1 MFHIKRIV
9 MVFCM
14 LIFCTGITEAA
25 TPDKLTQ
32 LLIRHATGETISRES
47 VPKDLGRDDLTNW
60 NAHGRGVGSQNLPM
74 IARAAVGDYQWM
86 AKLAR
91 LERKEGIF
99 GRELGSPSFY
109 FFMPVA
115 SKMVALRDA
124 RKAGAKEDA
133 DAIRLSL
140 RAVWAYESLL
150 AVDTPRTSTWMN
162 ASGDIIKG
170 KGDSGWYQGLTVAVA
185 GERWHSDR
193 VLNHDD
199 HGVFLNW
206 ALNWTPRKN
215 PQIKKL
221 DSKTDG
227 WWPNVV
233 AHLIKRT
240 SYSTSSPAEPFGLTD
255 DERAILKRVIK
266 ADPEAV
272 KEAVK
277 WLSEFG
283 VYKNSRIRMRRT
295 TRGTEAVFF
304 KTSNGNKPAHAATSI
319 TTKGVWKSIR
329 PSFYKGV
336 GANKG
341 YRVWIENGII
351 FADSQAGFGKKVS
364 MTELGGKLLYELEIE
379 GQTVKLRQGE
389 TSKEQDTK

>member
-1 MFHIKRIV
+1 MFHLKRMI
-9 MVFCM
+9 MIMILCM
-14 LIFCTGITEAA
+14 LIFSTSITTNAA
-25 TPDKLTQ
+25 TPNKLTQ
-32 LLIRHATGETISRES
+32 MLVRHAAGETISMEGIT
-47 VPKDLGRDDLTNW
+47 KDLGRDDLTNW
-60 NAHGRGVGSQNLPM
+60 NAHGKGVGSQNLPM

-115 SKMVALRDA
+115 SKMVSLRDA

-133 DAIRLSL
+133 EAIRLSL
-140 RAVWAYESLL
+140 RAVWTYESLL
-150 AVDTPRTSTWMN
+150 AVDSPRTSTWMN
-162 ASGDIIKG
+162 ASGNIVKG
-170 KGDSGWYQGLTVAVA
+170 NGDSGWYKGLTVAVA
-185 GERWHSDR
+185 GERWHSERD
-193 VLNHDD
+193 LNHDE

-206 ALNWTPRKN
+206 ALDWTPRKN
-215 PQIKKL
+215 PQIKNL
-221 DSKTDG
+221 NSKTDG

-233 AHLIKRT
+233 ALLINRT
-240 SYSTSSPAEPFGLTD
+240 SYSASSPAEPFGLTD

-277 WLSEFG
+277 WLKEFG
-283 VYKNSRIRMRRT
+283 VYKNSRIRIRRT
-295 TRGTEAVFF
+295 TKGVEAVFF
-304 KTSNGNKPAHAATSI
+304 KSSNGNKPAHAATSI
-319 TTKGVWKSIR
+319 TTKGEWKTIR

-341 YRVWIENGII
+341 YHVWIENGVI
-351 FADSQAGFGKKVS
+351 FADSNPGFGRKVS
-364 MTELGGKLLYELEIE
+364 MT
-379 GQTVKLRQGE
+379 
-389 TSKEQDTK
+389 